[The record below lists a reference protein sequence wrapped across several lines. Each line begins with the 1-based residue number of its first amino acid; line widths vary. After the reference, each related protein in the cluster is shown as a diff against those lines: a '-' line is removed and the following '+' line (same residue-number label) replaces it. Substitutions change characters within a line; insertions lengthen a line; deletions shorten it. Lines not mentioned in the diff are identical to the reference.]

1 MWRTITSGKVWVGEI
16 ENRRRNGEPYFTH
29 LLISPI
35 IDSAGKVVGFF
46 GVHRDITGQ
55 KSLEQQLIHAQKM
68 ESIGLLAAGLA
79 HEVGNP
85 LTSIS
90 SLVQVIQRTTSDEF
104 TQDKL
109 ELIKSQINRI
119 SKIIRDL
126 VDFSRPSNY
135 MVVPTDLVKTL
146 SAAVEIVKMGKK
158 AKDITFLTRVRMQ
171 IPLLPLVPDQI
182 SQVFIN
188 ILLNAV
194 DALQGKRG
202 TIVSEVEQDDDHI
215 KVTITDNG
223 HGIAEEN
230 LPKIFEPFFT
240 TKRVGEGTGL
250 GLWVSYGIVR
260 SFGGDITVSSEW
272 AKGTTFTLVFPLSTE
287 QFQRRPT

>member
-1 MWRTITSGKVWVGEI
+1 MLLDQGDRTVLRQRPHPAAFQRLVDLGPGE
-16 ENRRRNGEPYFTH
+16 RCVRPDEPESNYGMAAGT
-29 LLISPI
+29 LLSRLPLR
-35 IDSAGKVVGFF
+35 DAQ
-46 GVHRDITGQ
+46 VHRIT
-55 KSLEQQLIHAQKM
+55 
-68 ESIGLLAAGLA
+68 
-79 HEVGNP
+79 
-85 LTSIS
+85 
-90 SLVQVIQRTTSDEF
+90 
-104 TQDKL
+104 
-109 ELIKSQINRI
+109 
-119 SKIIRDL
+119 KIIRDL